1 MGASLETARTKGT
14 ARMTSH
20 VLRLYALV
28 AGTVIFVVTWT
39 AVAAHPWAAAPTRTD
54 PRLRALAAREQ
65 RLHHESVRVQKIVA
79 RRFARYRRE
88 LRVRRSEIARVLARQ
103 ARARA
108 AASQAASVAA
118 PAVPAAPTVRVVQL
132 PPLVVTRT
140 S

>member
-1 MGASLETARTKGT
+1 
-14 ARMTSH
+14 MTSH

-28 AGTVIFVVTWT
+28 AGTVIFFVTWA
-39 AVAAHPWAAAPTRTD
+39 AVAAHPWATAPTRTD

-65 RLHHESVRVQKIVA
+65 RLRVESVRVQRVVE
-79 RRFARYRRE
+79 RRFARYRHE
-88 LRVRRSEIARVLARQ
+88 LRSRRSEIARVLARQ

-108 AASQAASVAA
+108 AASAQAASAAGPAAAVA
-118 PAVPAAPTVRVVQL
+118 PAVQVVHL